1 MALKAT
7 IFKAELQLSDMDR
20 HHYDHY
26 ALTLARHPSETDER
40 MLLRLAA
47 FAYHADPRLEF
58 TRGISTEDEP
68 DLWQKSLSDEIELW
82 IELGQP
88 DEKRIRRAC
97 GRARKVIVY
106 PYAERSAL
114 PWWQQNKDAFAR
126 FKHLEVRFFSQ
137 YDTTA
142 LPSLV
147 QRNMALTATIQEG
160 QLWLSDGQHDLT
172 IQTELWQHPQD

>member
-7 IFKAELQLSDMDR
+7 IFKADLQLADMDR
-20 HHYDHY
+20 QHYENY

-47 FAYHADPRLEF
+47 FAYHASPSLEF

-97 GRARKVIVY
+97 GRSHKVLIY
-106 PYAERSAL
+106 PYNERSAL
-114 PWWQQNKDAFAR
+114 PWWQQNQASFRR
-126 FKHLEVRFFSQ
+126 FQHLEVRFISQ

-142 LPSLV
+142 ISKLIQRSMSLS
-147 QRNMALTATIQEG
+147 ATIQEG
-160 QLWLSDGQHDLT
+160 HLWLSDGQHEVT
-172 IQTELWQHPQD
+172 IQTDPWQLPSL